1 MATLNTNTRYLHHNI
16 NAFAEELL
24 STFPDELSVVHLVNS
39 GSEANELAL
48 RMAYAFTGQKDMIS
62 VEVGYHGNTTG
73 CVSISSYKFDGKGGS
88 GAPEHTH
95 VVPLPDGYRGLYR
108 GENSGPGYAK
118 HVQEKINHIH
128 SLGRKPA
135 AFICESIISCGGQI
149 ELPDHYL
156 EQAYA
161 MVRDA
166 GGICIADEVQV
177 GCGRLGK
184 TFWGFQLHHVVPD
197 IVTIGKPIGNGHPLA
212 AVVCTPQVAEAF
224 ANGMEYFNT
233 FGGNPVSCAIGR
245 EVLRVVKEESLQE
258 NALAVGNYLKEELT
272 KMQKE
277 FPLIGEVR
285 GQGLFLGIELT
296 DQELNPQTEKAAYLA
311 DRMKD
316 LGFLMST
323 DGKDVNVMK
332 IKPPLVFNRSQA
344 DQLLDALKRV
354 FREDMMQE

>member
-1 MATLNTNTRYLHHNI
+1 MAH
-16 NAFAEELL
+16 AC
-24 STFPDELSVVHLVNS
+24 
-39 GSEANELAL
+39 
-48 RMAYAFTGQKDMIS
+48 TGQKDIIS

-73 CVSISSYKFDGKGGS
+73 CVSISSYKFDGKGGT
-88 GAPEHTH
+88 GAPDFTH
-95 VVPLPDGYRGLYR
+95 VVPLPDGFRGKYR
-108 GENSGPGYAK
+108 GEKCGPSYAQ
-118 HVQEKINHIH
+118 HVHEKIDHIH
-128 SLGRKPA
+128 SVGRKPA

-149 ELPDHYL
+149 ELPDRYL
-156 EQAYA
+156 ELAYS
-161 MVRDA
+161 MVRKA

-184 TFWGFQLHHVVPD
+184 AFWGFQLHDVVPD

-212 AVVCTPQVAEAF
+212 AVVCTPEVAEAF

-233 FGGNPVSCAIGR
+233 FGGNPVSSAIGK

-277 FPLIGEVR
+277 FPVIGEVR

-296 DQELNPQTEKAAYLA
+296 DKDLNPQGEKAAYLA

-316 LGFLMST
+316 LGILMST
-323 DGKDVNVMK
+323 DGKENNVMK

-344 DQLLDALKRV
+344 DQLLEALDRV
-354 FREDMMQE
+354 FREDMMQV